1 MSIFD
6 KFTQKN
12 QYVKTYA
19 GAPIQEA
26 MAVTSQLNQRA
37 ASNIANMDK
46 TQATVNAAPA
56 VGNVDKAYKNLLAQ
70 QVQEDL
76 NGIMEAPEHATMKV
90 RQAAQKY
97 TNDPGLR
104 LAASNAAKH
113 AKFNE
118 QYEKDPSKYGDIP
131 AWKLSKAMQQYE
143 ADGGAAKG
151 AVLTMPTLYEQID
164 DNAWMRENGEDI
176 AASTK
181 GVSWD
186 GKDGFIYENTKE
198 QLSKAEVANILGG
211 AVYGDKNLMRQY
223 RDEHAMAKEMGYE
236 GNLDNFIGAKIDP
249 YSSMFSYEKNV
260 TKMKGDGQ
268 GSGKKSSKYD
278 YNPNAMTYGGK
289 SVPVTI
295 QAKTE
300 SGIDLLNQLQDMKSA
315 DTKEGQD
322 AYQKLRAGYD
332 RAIDAVGAAESLDPI
347 AIEFMKTMTPM
358 LFDGVR
364 AENIDVQTGDVVDGE
379 TMNATGK
386 GTVYNNSRTNIKSAL
401 IDKYQG
407 QITPEQAEK
416 YAKQINRAMTSSWW
430 QTDVEDVF
438 EEANTLNVDT
448 EMVIVS
454 DALGMTATQEKRTN
468 QAMAGNLSAIDEVTF
483 FGEDGA
489 EVIDGDEL
497 REMYVT
503 GEAKIHSMDK
513 NGTGVTVVSMENR
526 STGETE
532 QVYLKLDPERNS
544 VYTSMAQ
551 MYTNQANDQNLPMNQ
566 RLNATAAALN
576 VMHPTIS
583 ASAELVQKSGQR
595 APLNFGGLTA
605 PIAQRFGPIYMDRD
619 ENGDYHITDN
629 NNTNLFENSPEFT
642 NMLADAD
649 NHHAVAALVV
659 NYCRQKLTVR

>member
-37 ASNIANMDK
+37 ASNIASMDK

-56 VGNVDKAYKNLLAQ
+56 IGEADKAYKNLVAQ

-76 NGIMEAPEHATMKV
+76 TGIMEAPEHATMKV

-97 TNDPGLR
+97 NNDPGLR
-104 LAASNAAKH
+104 LAAANAAKH
-113 AKFNE
+113 AKFYE

-131 AWKLSKAMQQYE
+131 TWKLNKAMQQYE
-143 ADGGAAKG
+143 ADGGAAGG
-151 AVLTMPTLYEQID
+151 AVLKTPALYEQID
-164 DNAWMRENGEDI
+164 DNEWMRANGEDI

-181 GVSWD
+181 GVSWN

-211 AVYGDKNLMRQY
+211 AVYGSKDLMRQY

-236 GNLDNFIGAKIDP
+236 GNLDNFVAAKIDP
-249 YSSMFSYEKNV
+249 YSSMFSYEKNI

-268 GSGKKSSKYD
+268 GSGKKSGKYD

-300 SGIDLLNQLQDMKSA
+300 SGIDLLNQLQDMKSS

-332 RAIDAVGAAESLDPI
+332 RAIDAVGAAENLDPM
-347 AIEFMKTMTPM
+347 AVEFMKTMTPM
-358 LFDGVR
+358 MFDGVR
-364 AENIDVQTGDVVDGE
+364 SKNRDVGTGDVVEGT
-379 TMNATGK
+379 TMNATGE
-386 GTVYNNSRTNIKSAL
+386 GTVFNNSRTNIKSGL
-401 IDKYQG
+401 MEKYG
-407 QITPEQAEK
+407 SNITPEQAEK
-416 YAKQINRAMTSSWW
+416 YAKQIDRAMTSSWW

-438 EEANTLNVDT
+438 AEANTLNVDT

-454 DALGMTATQEKRTN
+454 DALGMTATQEKRNN
-468 QAMAGNLSAIDEVTF
+468 QAMAGNLSAIDEVTY

-489 EVIDGDEL
+489 EVMTGEDL
-497 REMYVT
+497 REKYVT

-513 NGTGVTVVSMENR
+513 NGTGVTVVSMENKE
-526 STGETE
+526 TGETE

-544 VYTSMAQ
+544 VFTSMAQ
-551 MYTNQANDQNLPMNQ
+551 MYTDQANDQNLPMNQ

-583 ASAELVQKSGQR
+583 ASAELVQKSGTR
-595 APLNFGGLTA
+595 APLNFGGLTT
-605 PIAQRFGPIYMDRD
+605 PIAQRFGPIFMDRD

-642 NMLADAD
+642 SMLADAD